1 MLFDLRARGRRRTVK
16 VVYGGLAVLLFIG
29 LVFLGV
35 GSVGGGSFLE
45 NAGREGGGGGGKSF
59 AARTAAA
66 KKQVKKS
73 PNDPAAW
80 AALTEAQLREASS
93 GENYSSATETY
104 TAQGKQQLAQAARS
118 WKRYLKLAGRHP
130 SVRLARLMTSVAF
143 SPAGLNDPL
152 SAVHALQIVITG
164 SPPSTTSSSARAAL
178 YSQLTQYA
186 YLTGNFKLGESAM
199 KKTLALLPKVKRPLV
214 EAELEKFKSAIEKR
228 LRSSHVS
235 TSSLSTTS
243 TSSAAAA
250 NSSSSTGAAKKP
262 STAATKKK

>member
-16 VVYGGLAVLLFIG
+16 VVYSGLAVLLFIG

-45 NAGREGGGGGGKSF
+45 NAGREGGGGGKSF

-66 KKQVKKS
+66 KKRVKKS

-80 AALTEAQLREASS
+80 AALTEAQLREAGS
-93 GENYSSATETY
+93 GENYTSTTETY
-104 TAQGKQQLAQAARS
+104 TAQGKQQLAKAAKS
-118 WKRYLKLAGRHP
+118 WNRYLQLAGRHP
-130 SVRLARLMTSVAF
+130 SVKLARLMTSLAF
-143 SPAGLNDPL
+143 SPTGLNDPL
-152 SAVHALQIVITG
+152 SALRALQIEIAG
-164 SPPSTTSSSARAAL
+164 SPPSASL

-186 YLTGNFKLGESAM
+186 YLTGNFKLGDSAM
-199 KKTLALLPKVKRPLV
+199 KKMLALLPKTKRPLAQ
-214 EAELEKFKSAIEKR
+214 AELEKFKKAIEKR
-228 LRSSHVS
+228 IRSAHVS

-243 TSSAAAA
+243 TSSTAAAK
-250 NSSSSTGAAKKP
+250 SSSTGAATKP